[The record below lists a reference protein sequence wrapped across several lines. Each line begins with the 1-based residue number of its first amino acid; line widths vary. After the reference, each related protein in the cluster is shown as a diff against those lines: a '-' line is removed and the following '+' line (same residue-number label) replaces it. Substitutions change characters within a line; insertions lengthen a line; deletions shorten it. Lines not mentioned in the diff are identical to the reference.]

1 MFVTIRLEPRRPLFG
16 RMEHERVVLSE
27 AGEIVKRDL
36 LESAGRFK
44 GFITLRAWT
53 IMPDHVHLRFT
64 WPSGNADAAK
74 IIGSF
79 IGRFKQFSKHHIS
92 WLREGIWE
100 EGYHSLICAAER
112 LNRTVDAY
120 ILNNPRKR
128 SLLHGDPSLMRV
140 VEPFPLLEDG
150 GHDLWRAVGNTDLLK
165 RDRIL
170 SLRISRKVSPEALPQ
185 IVETCRRDVVENG
198 YLAASTFFSPG
209 ERMVFQ
215 ALAAEKD
222 LPVIR
227 LLPTFPEWAYRPH
240 GLEPSL
246 FAEKRLLILSRM
258 VDPAAPT
265 TPGELVWLNFIA
277 ASIARASEG
286 GRTVYVTIPGKD
298 RNQIVYGEHPVMSEA
313 SFSR

>member
-16 RMEHERVVLSE
+16 HVNRERVLLSE
-27 AGEIVKRDL
+27 AGEIAKRDL
-36 LESAGRFK
+36 LEAAGRFK

-64 WPSGNADAAK
+64 WPSGNTNAAK
-74 IIGSF
+74 MIGSF

-165 RDRIL
+165 RDRIV
-170 SLRISRKVSPEALPQ
+170 SLRISRKVSLDALPQ

-198 YLAASTFFSPG
+198 YPVASTFFSPG
-209 ERMVFQ
+209 ERMVFK

-222 LPVIR
+222 LSIIR
-227 LLPTFPEWAYRPH
+227 LLPTFTELAYRPH

-265 TPGELVWLNFIA
+265 TPGELVRLNFIA
-277 ASIARASEG
+277 ANIARASEG

-298 RNQIVYGEHPVMSEA
+298 RNQVVYEEHPMSP
-313 SFSR
+313 